1 MFCRSKGMDLVAI
14 ESSEEQDYLVQL
26 ISPFG
31 KLKFE
36 VNFIL
41 KLFIFNFICIFNFL
55 IFFKY

>member
-1 MFCRSKGMDLVAI
+1 MDLVAI

-36 VNFIL
+36 VNYNL
-41 KLFIFNFICIFNFL
+41 KLYIFNFIFNF
-55 IFFKY
+55 

>member
-1 MFCRSKGMDLVAI
+1 MDLVAI